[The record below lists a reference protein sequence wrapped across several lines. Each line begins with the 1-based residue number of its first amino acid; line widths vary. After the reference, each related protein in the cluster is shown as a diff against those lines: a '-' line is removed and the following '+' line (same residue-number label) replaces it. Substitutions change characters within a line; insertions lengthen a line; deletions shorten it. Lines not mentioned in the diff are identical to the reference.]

1 MRLVVLFWEVSWLG
15 RLEHSSDLNLVL
27 QWVQMREFG
36 ARRRSVLPRW
46 V

>member
-15 RLEHSSDLNLVL
+15 RSAHFSDLNLVP

-36 ARRRSVLPRW
+36 ERRRSVLPRW